1 MEASMKVLEMM
12 TDSVELIGPD
22 ETIEDA
28 ARKMSE
34 LDVGALPVG
43 DGDKLVGMITDRD
56 ITVRAVAK
64 GLDPETK
71 IRTVMTNDVKYCF
84 EHDEIDDIAQ
94 NMADIQV
101 RRLPVLNQNKRLVGI
116 LSLAD
121 VATNSSLAAGQ
132 ALSGISLPS
141 L

>member
-1 MEASMKVLEMM
+1 MKVLEMM
-12 TDSVELIGPD
+12 TDSVELTSPD
-22 ETIEDA
+22 ETIGDA

-43 DGDKLVGMITDRD
+43 DGDKLVGMITDRV

-71 IRTVMTNDVKYCF
+71 IRTVMTKDVKYCF

-101 RRLPVLNQNKRLVGI
+101 RRLPVLNQNKRIV
-116 LSLAD
+116 SLAD
-121 VATNSSLAAGQ
+121 LATNSSLAAGQ
-132 ALSGISLPS
+132 ALSGISLPN

>member
-1 MEASMKVLEMM
+1 MKVREMM
-12 TDSVELIGPD
+12 TDKVELVTPD
-22 ETIEDA
+22 ETIQDA
-28 ARKMSE
+28 AKKMAE

-43 DGDKLVGMITDRD
+43 ENDRLVGMITDRD

-64 GLDPETK
+64 GLDPETA
-71 IRTVMTNDVKYCF
+71 IRTVMSNNVKYCF
-84 EHDEIDDIAQ
+84 EHDDVDDIVQ
-94 NMADIQV
+94 NMADIQI
-101 RRLPVLNQNKRLVGI
+101 RRLPVVNRSKRLVGI
-116 LSLAD
+116 VSLGD

>member
-1 MEASMKVLEMM
+1 
-12 TDSVELIGPD
+12 
-22 ETIEDA
+22 
-28 ARKMSE
+28 MSE

-71 IRTVMTNDVKYCF
+71 IRTIMTNGVKYCF
-84 EHDEIDDIAQ
+84 EHDEIAQ

-116 LSLAD
+116 VSLAD

-132 ALSGISLPS
+132 ALSGIS
-141 L
+141 

>member
-1 MEASMKVLEMM
+1 MEASMKALEMM
-12 TDSVELIGPD
+12 TDSVELISPD
-22 ETIEDA
+22 ETIGDA

-43 DGDKLVGMITDRD
+43 DSDKLVGMITDRD

-71 IRTVMTNDVKYCF
+71 IRTVMTNGVKYCF
-84 EHDEIDDIAQ
+84 EHEEIDDIAQ

-101 RRLPVLNQNKRLVGI
+101 RRLPVLNQSKRLVGI
-116 LSLAD
+116 VSLAD

>member
-1 MEASMKVLEMM
+1 MKVLEMM
-12 TDSVELIGPD
+12 TDSVELISPD
-22 ETIEDA
+22 ETIGDA

-71 IRTVMTNDVKYCF
+71 IRTVMTKDVKYCF

-101 RRLPVLNQNKRLVGI
+101 RRLPVLNQNKRIV
-116 LSLAD
+116 SLAD
-121 VATNSSLAAGQ
+121 LATNSSLAAGQ
-132 ALSGISLPS
+132 ALSGISLPN